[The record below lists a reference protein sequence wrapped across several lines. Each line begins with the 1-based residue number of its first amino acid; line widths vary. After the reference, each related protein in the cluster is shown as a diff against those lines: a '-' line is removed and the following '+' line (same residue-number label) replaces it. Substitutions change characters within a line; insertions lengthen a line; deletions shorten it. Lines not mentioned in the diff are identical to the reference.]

1 MKRFSLFI
9 ISLITVF
16 SFSCIFFYTY
26 FKESPEE
33 ANITMNKVDA
43 IKDKITT
50 MSLDEKIGQLII
62 GGFNGYTV
70 DSNTENLIKENH
82 LGGFILF
89 QRNVENSNQLLKL
102 INTLKS
108 LNKGNIAPLFISADE
123 EGGTVTRMPNEIKKL
138 PSNSYIGKINNE
150 DFSYNIGKTL
160 GKELNAFGINMDYAP
175 VLDINSNP
183 NNPVI
188 GIRSFGDNKDI
199 VTRLGTRTMEG
210 IKSQNVIPVVKHFPG
225 HGDTSVD
232 SHIGLPVV
240 NCDLKRLNDFE
251 LAPFKSAIDKGADAV
266 MVAHILL
273 PKLDPKYPA
282 TLSYNIITDL
292 LRKDIGFDGV
302 VITDDMTMGAIMEN
316 YNIGNASVKAINAG
330 ADIVLVCHKYE
341 NIQTAIN
348 SIKKAV
354 SDKVITEDR
363 IDESV
368 YRVLSL
374 KEKYKLTDNKINSVD
389 VNEINKS
396 ITDVLNKK
404 Y

>member
-26 FKESPEE
+26 FKENPEE
-33 ANITMNKVDA
+33 TNTTMNKIDA
-43 IKDKITT
+43 IKDKINI

-82 LGGFILF
+82 LGGFIFF
-89 QRNVENSNQLLKL
+89 QRNIENPNQLLEL
-102 INTLKS
+102 TNTLKS
-108 LNKGNIAPLFISADE
+108 LNKDNIAPLFISTDE

-150 DFSYNIGKTL
+150 DFSYNIGKPL
-160 GKELNAFGINMDYAP
+160 GKELNSFGLNMDYAP

-240 NCDLKRLNDFE
+240 NYDLKRLNDFE
-251 LAPFKSAIDKGADAV
+251 LVPFKAAIDDGADAV

-292 LRKDIGFDGV
+292 LRKNIGFDGV

-316 YNIGNASVKAINAG
+316 YNIGDASVKAINAG

>member
-33 ANITMNKVDA
+33 ANTTMNKVDA

-240 NCDLKRLNDFE
+240 NCDLKSLNDFE

>member
-1 MKRFSLFI
+1 
-9 ISLITVF
+9 
-16 SFSCIFFYTY
+16 
-26 FKESPEE
+26 
-33 ANITMNKVDA
+33 MNKVDA
-43 IKDKITT
+43 IKDKINT

-70 DSNTENLIKENH
+70 DSNTKKLIKENH

-89 QRNVENSNQLLKL
+89 QRNVENPNQLLEL
-102 INTLKS
+102 TNTLKS
-108 LNKGNIAPLFISADE
+108 LNKENMAPLFISTDE
-123 EGGTVTRMPNEIKKL
+123 EGGNVTRMPKEIKKL

-160 GKELNAFGINMDYAP
+160 GKELNAFGINIDYAP

-188 GIRSFGDNKDI
+188 GIRSFGNNKDI

-232 SHIGLPVV
+232 SHMGLPIV
-240 NCDLKRLNDFE
+240 NHDLKRLTDFE
-251 LAPFKSAIDKGADAV
+251 LVPFKSAIDKGADAV
-266 MVAHILL
+266 MVAHILI

-292 LRKDIGFDGV
+292 LRKDLGFDGV
-302 VITDDMTMGAIMEN
+302 VITDDMTMGAIIKN
-316 YNIGNASVKAINAG
+316 YNIGDAAVKSINAG
-330 ADIVLVCHKYE
+330 ADIILVSHQYE
-341 NIQTAIN
+341 NIQKVFN
-348 SIKKAV
+348 SIKESVLNKT
-354 SDKVITEDR
+354 ITEDR
-363 IDESV
+363 INESV
-368 YRVLSL
+368 YRILSL

-396 ITDVLNKK
+396 ITDVLNNK

>member
-1 MKRFSLFI
+1 
-9 ISLITVF
+9 
-16 SFSCIFFYTY
+16 
-26 FKESPEE
+26 
-33 ANITMNKVDA
+33 MNKVDA

-188 GIRSFGDNKDI
+188 GIRSFGNNKDI

-210 IKSQNVIPVVKHFPG
+210 IRSQNVIPVVKHFPG

-396 ITDVLNKK
+396 ITDVLNKE